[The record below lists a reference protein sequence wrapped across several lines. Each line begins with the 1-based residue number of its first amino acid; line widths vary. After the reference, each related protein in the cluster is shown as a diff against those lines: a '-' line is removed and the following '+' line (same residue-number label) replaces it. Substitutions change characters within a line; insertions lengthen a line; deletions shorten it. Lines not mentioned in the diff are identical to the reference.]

1 MSDQIIRVTARP
13 RDGIDIDRFALALLQ
28 LAVQLSERQGA
39 RTKKHSMKRT
49 AVSVRDVKARDNEG
63 VASSQC

>member
-1 MSDQIIRVTARP
+1 
-13 RDGIDIDRFALALLQ
+13 
-28 LAVQLSERQGA
+28 
-39 RTKKHSMKRT
+39 MKRT